1 MFWKKRIVRIL
12 VALLIVA
19 LVFFM
24 LLSHSK
30 GDISCLY
37 TNF

>member
-12 VALLIVA
+12 AAILIIV

-37 TNF
+37 TSF

>member
-12 VALLIVA
+12 AVMLIVA

-24 LLSHSK
+24 LLSRSN

>member
-1 MFWKKRIVRIL
+1 MFLKKRIVRIL
-12 VALLIVA
+12 VAMLIVV

-37 TNF
+37 TSF